1 MRKPKQPSK
10 PSAPKMPKIKRA
22 EKDQIHARREL
33 GHDFALRQ
41 DEFGRQRLVQ
51 GTMEATR
58 VYEIS
63 NGGYVALGG
72 VARIR
77 NVDPLKGISSLTND
91 QRDAARQYR
100 DVFEF
105 ATREGMKTGSMQER
119 VDGGRVNVDTP
130 QRLAVAHA
138 SLSSAREKIG
148 HWEIVLVIDKVVCEG
163 MSLRELAEAT
173 GDPREA
179 LVKLLKIGL
188 DNLGVFFKITRPP
201 DAKKGAKTGS

>member
-1 MRKPKQPSK
+1 MRKPKHAK

-22 EKDQIHARREL
+22 EKEQVHARREL
-33 GHDFALRQ
+33 GHGFGLRI
-41 DEFGRQRLVQ
+41 DEFGRERLVA

-58 VYEIS
+58 IYEIS

-77 NVDPLKGISSLTND
+77 NVDPLKGISSLNDD
-91 QRDAARQYR
+91 QRNAARQYR
-100 DVFEF
+100 DVFEY
-105 ATREGMKTGSMQER
+105 ASREGMKTGSMQER
-119 VDGGRVNVDTP
+119 VDGGRINVDTP

-148 HWEIVLVIDKVVCEG
+148 HWEIALVIDKVVCEG
-163 MSLRELAEAT
+163 MSLRELAETT

-188 DNLGVFFKITRPP
+188 DNLAVFFRITRPP
-201 DAKKGAKTGS
+201 PEKKSAKTAR